1 MTEQQKKEY
10 TWEDL
15 VASVGQDFSGG
26 LTLTGADPVE
36 RSMIRLFCEPIEMD
50 CPLHHDDEIARQH
63 GYRGIIAPVSMINQ
77 TLTTPPIWQPGQPS
91 LWTATDADARDYR
104 AMAGIYTM
112 PLPKPPTTAV
122 FATDIEIEYVVPVY
136 LGDVLTKKGRK
147 LVSVNVDQTS
157 VGFGAF
163 MVFESEILN
172 QKGELVAIQRNGQ
185 FSYNPHPKE
194 KGGK

>member
-1 MTEQQKKEY
+1 MTEQQKNEY

-15 VASVGQDFSGG
+15 VASIGQDFSGG

-50 CPLHHDDEIARQH
+50 CPLHHDDEVAKQH

-77 TLTTPPIWQPGQPS
+77 TLTTPPIWQPGQPPRWNS
-91 LWTATDADARDYR
+91 TDADSRDYPS
-104 AMAGIYTM
+104 AAGIYTV
-112 PLPKPPTTAV
+112 PLPKPPTTAS
-122 FATDIEIEYVVPVY
+122 FATDIEIEYFAPVY

-147 LVSVNVDQTS
+147 LVSVNVQQTS

-163 MVFESEILN
+163 MVFESEIHN
-172 QKGELVAIQRNGQ
+172 QKGELVATQRNGQ
-185 FSYNPHPKE
+185 YSYNPHPEEKE
-194 KGGK
+194 GR